1 MLLVCTLTRHE
12 LCRGVIVGTRSMQ
25 KKTHISSQVQEA
37 SSSSIQPSL
46 VCRGAPSTRLWCT
59 SELTARCGEPRV
71 SRATQGPAWVYRTC
85 TGPEASRRTVG
96 ASAKRNVVVHLCV
109 VCLGSGDVQKLF
121 REQKEV
127 HTLVVNS
134 RPGVGR
140 GGGPFHHRTWVAAS
154 AASVPGRR
162 THKSG
167 CEAD

>member
-1 MLLVCTLTRHE
+1 MLAPGPC
-12 LCRGVIVGTRSMQ
+12 
-25 KKTHISSQVQEA
+25 KKTHFSSQVQEA

-46 VCRGAPSTRLWCT
+46 VCRGAASTRLWCT

-71 SRATQGPAWVYRTC
+71 RRATQGPAWVYRTC

-109 VCLGSGDVQKLF
+109 VCLGSGDVQKLS
-121 REQKEV
+121 RQQKEV

-167 CEAD
+167 CEADRKANGDKPRRAWYIF